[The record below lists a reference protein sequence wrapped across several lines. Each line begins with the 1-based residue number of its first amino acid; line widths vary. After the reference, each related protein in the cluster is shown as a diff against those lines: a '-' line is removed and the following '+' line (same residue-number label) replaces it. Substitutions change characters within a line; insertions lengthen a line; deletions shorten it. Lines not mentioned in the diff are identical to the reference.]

1 MSTQFL
7 GRVFEILV
15 KSPWESQLPHTVSCF
30 RSEESL
36 EKICRW
42 NVVSQ
47 ITTHNRRRPE
57 LPQGIKTSSVRK
69 QNAALSESPPLSHL
83 LTHAPTHTHRKHM
96 PWHGGIGSSTRFM
109 PNSHHL
115 LFCEPLKHL
124 NESGP
129 MFTLSGWLM
138 QTVSVRNVRYR
149 LVQPFRVFDQVR
161 AVLLKWRLSLWNTWM
176 CESCSSPVQ
185 PRVHPSTDWIQ
196 FLNYWQWR

>member
-1 MSTQFL
+1 MS
-7 GRVFEILV
+7 
-15 KSPWESQLPHTVSCF
+15 SPRLQHTTGGGLNSLRASKPVLFANKMQLWVNH
-30 RSEESL
+30 R
-36 EKICRW
+36 
-42 NVVSQ
+42 
-47 ITTHNRRRPE
+47 
-57 LPQGIKTSSVRK
+57 
-69 QNAALSESPPLSHL
+69 LS
-83 LTHAPTHTHRKHM
+83 PTCWHMHPHTHRKHM

-185 PRVHPSTDWIQ
+185 PRVHPSTDRIQ